1 MKKQEKID
9 LIKKGIDEKLICRC
23 YFTYDENYYYY
34 PNAVNDK
41 FILGQEEDDFILD
54 GYSIR
59 KISHLKK
66 VQIKDDKCGEIN
78 KLLGIT
84 EQICDPGIDI
94 SSWKSIFEDLS
105 KLDVYLIIENEI
117 TGEFA
122 IGKIEKVLKN
132 KLYFQPFDAD
142 GVWDEDGLEIPYSKI
157 TTVTWNCRY
166 AKYWKMYLEREEE
179 MK

>member
-23 YFTYDENYYYY
+23 YFTYDENYYYYY

-78 KLLGIT
+78 KMLGVT
-84 EQICDPGIDI
+84 EQICNPGIDI

-117 TGEFA
+117 DGEFA

-132 KLYFQPFDAD
+132 KLYFQSFDAD

-166 AKYWKMYLEREEE
+166 AKYWQMYLEREAH
-179 MK
+179 

>member
-1 MKKQEKID
+1 M
-9 LIKKGIDEKLICRC
+9 
-23 YFTYDENYYYY
+23 
-34 PNAVNDK
+34 
-41 FILGQEEDDFILD
+41 
-54 GYSIR
+54 
-59 KISHLKK
+59 
-66 VQIKDDKCGEIN
+66 QIKDDKCGEIN
-78 KLLGIT
+78 KMLGVT

-122 IGKIEKVLKN
+122 IGKIEKILKN
-132 KLYFQPFDAD
+132 KLYFQSFDAD

-157 TTVTWNCRY
+157 TSATWGDRY
-166 AKYWKMYLEREEE
+166 SKYWQMYLEREEE

>member
-23 YFTYDENYYYY
+23 HFTYDENYYYYY

-78 KLLGIT
+78 KMLGVT
-84 EQICDPGIDI
+84 EQICNPGIDI

-117 TGEFA
+117 DGEFA

-157 TTVTWNCRY
+157 TSATWGDRY
-166 AKYWKMYLEREEE
+166 SKYWQMYLEREAH
-179 MK
+179 

>member
-34 PNAVNDK
+34 YPNAVNDK
-41 FILGQEEDDFILD
+41 FILGQKEDDFILD

-78 KLLGIT
+78 KMLGVT
-84 EQICDPGIDI
+84 EQICNPGIDI

-117 TGEFA
+117 DGEFA

-157 TTVTWNCRY
+157 TSVTWGDRY
-166 AKYWKMYLEREEE
+166 SKYWQMYLEREAH
-179 MK
+179 

>member
-34 PNAVNDK
+34 YPNAVNDK
-41 FILGQEEDDFILD
+41 FILGQEEDYFILD

-78 KLLGIT
+78 KMLGVT
-84 EQICDPGIDI
+84 EQICNPGIDI

-117 TGEFA
+117 DGEFA

-157 TTVTWNCRY
+157 TSVTWGDRY
-166 AKYWKMYLEREEE
+166 SKYWQMYLEREAH
-179 MK
+179 